1 MWEAIDVI
9 RKIHT
14 VKQLKEMK
22 GTLHTSIYAEALRVL
37 TILENAYGNTD
48 GGYVAVCD
56 NCFEVSACL
65 AECHADKLLPEWER
79 QLNGGYQSQ
88 LYLPGDDYALVLL
101 FPNVKD

>member
-1 MWEAIDVI
+1 MI

-14 VKQLKEMK
+14 VKQLGEME
-22 GTLHTSIYAEALRVL
+22 GIFPASIYAEALRVL

-56 NCFEVSACL
+56 NRFEVSVCL

-79 QLNGGYQSQ
+79 QLDGGYQSQ
-88 LYLPGDDYALVLL
+88 LYLPGDDYAVVLI
-101 FPNVKD
+101 FPSEEE

>member
-22 GTLHTSIYAEALRVL
+22 GTLPASIYAEALRVL
-37 TILENAYGNTD
+37 TILENAYGDTD

-56 NCFEVSACL
+56 NHFEVSACL

-79 QLNGGYQSQ
+79 QLDREYQSQ
-88 LYLPGDDYALVLL
+88 LYLPGDDYAVVLIS
-101 FPNVKD
+101 PNEKD

>member
-1 MWEAIDVI
+1 MI

-22 GTLHTSIYAEALRVL
+22 GTLPASIYAEALRVL
-37 TILENAYGNTD
+37 DILENAYGDTD

-56 NCFEVSACL
+56 NHFEVSACL
-65 AECHADKLLPEWER
+65 AECHADKLPSEWER
-79 QLNGGYQSQ
+79 QLDGEYQSQ

>member
-1 MWEAIDVI
+1 MI

-22 GTLHTSIYAEALRVL
+22 GTLPVSIYAEALRVL
-37 TILENAYGNTD
+37 AILESAYGDTD

-56 NCFEVSACL
+56 SRFEVSACL

-79 QLNGGYQSQ
+79 QLGGGYQSQ
-88 LYLPGDDYALVLL
+88 LYLPGDDYAVVLIS
-101 FPNVKD
+101 PSEKE

>member
-1 MWEAIDVI
+1 MWEVIDVI

-14 VKQLKEMK
+14 VKQLGKMK
-22 GTLHTSIYAEALRVL
+22 GILPASIYAEALRVL
-37 TILENAYGNTD
+37 AILESAYGDTD

-79 QLNGGYQSQ
+79 QLDRGYQSQ

>member
-1 MWEAIDVI
+1 MI

-22 GTLHTSIYAEALRVL
+22 GTLPVSIYAEALRVL
-37 TILENAYGNTD
+37 AILESAYGNTD

-56 NCFEVSACL
+56 NRFEVSACL

-79 QLNGGYQSQ
+79 QLDGGYQSQ
-88 LYLPGDDYALVLL
+88 LYLPGDDYAAVLIS
-101 FPNVKD
+101 PIEKD

>member
-1 MWEAIDVI
+1 MI

-22 GTLHTSIYAEALRVL
+22 GTLPVSIYAEALRVL
-37 TILENAYGNTD
+37 AILESAYGDTD

-56 NCFEVSACL
+56 NRFEVSACL

-79 QLNGGYQSQ
+79 QLNEGYQSQ
-88 LYLPGDDYALVLL
+88 LYLPGDDYAAVLIS
-101 FPNVKD
+101 PDEKE

>member
-1 MWEAIDVI
+1 MI

-22 GTLHTSIYAEALRVL
+22 GTLPVSIYAEALRVL
-37 TILENAYGNTD
+37 AILESAYGDTD

-56 NCFEVSACL
+56 NRFEVSACL

-79 QLNGGYQSQ
+79 QLNEGYQSQ
-88 LYLPGDDYALVLL
+88 LYLPGDDYAVVLIS
-101 FPNVKD
+101 PIEKE

>member
-1 MWEAIDVI
+1 MIK
-9 RKIHT
+9 KIYT
-14 VKQLKEMK
+14 VNQLKEMK
-22 GTLHTSIYAEALRVL
+22 STLPASIYAEALRVL
-37 TILENAYGNTD
+37 TILESAYGNTD

-56 NCFEVSACL
+56 NRFEVSACL

-79 QLNGGYQSQ
+79 QLGGEYQSQ